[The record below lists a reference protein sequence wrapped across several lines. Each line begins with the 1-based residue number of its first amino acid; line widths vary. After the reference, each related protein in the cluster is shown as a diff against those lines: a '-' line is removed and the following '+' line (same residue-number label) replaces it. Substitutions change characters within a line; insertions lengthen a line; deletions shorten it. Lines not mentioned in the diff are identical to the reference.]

1 MTNLFRIRMQRII
14 LRLLGFALTVGIAG
28 TASADTFVFPD
39 DSNVIGA
46 FGSARAEHQ
55 DTLLDIARNHSLGYN
70 EIRLANEYI
79 DTWLPGAGQEVV
91 LPKRYILPATPH
103 EGLVLNIPEMRL
115 YFYPDK
121 QKQADSRNVVTY
133 PLGIGRQGWGTPYV
147 TTSVTAKVADPAWY
161 PPESIREEHAAE
173 GDPLPKVVPA
183 GPDNPLGTHAMR
195 LALPSYL
202 IHGTNKP
209 WGVGMRVSHGCIRL
223 YPEHIE
229 ALFKQV
235 DVGTTVRIVN
245 QPYKTGLKDGI
256 LYLEAHPV
264 LEEDADKFKD
274 GFTHVISLVLE
285 RLGPDNEFEIDWE
298 LARQVTQ
305 EAQGVPIAI
314 GMRLADPRQT
324 IVTAIKD
331 SDSRAAKVATLPH

>member
-1 MTNLFRIRMQRII
+1 MT
-14 LRLLGFALTVGIAG
+14 LRLLSFVLAIGAANM
-28 TASADTFVFPD
+28 ANADSFVFSD
-39 DSNVIGA
+39 DSNVVGA
-46 FGSARAEHQ
+46 FVSARAEHQ
-55 DTLLDIARNHSLGYN
+55 DTLLDIARYNGLGYN
-70 EIRLANEYI
+70 EIRLANEYV

-115 YFYPDK
+115 YFYPEK
-121 QKQADSRNVVTY
+121 QKQADSRNVITY
-133 PLGIGRQGWGTPYV
+133 PLGVGRQGWGTPYV
-147 TTSVTAKVADPAWY
+147 TTKITAKVADPAWY
-161 PPESIREEHAAE
+161 PPESIREEHAAN

-183 GPDNPLGTHAMR
+183 GPDNPLGAYAMR
-195 LALPSYL
+195 LGLPSYL

-235 DVGTTVRIVN
+235 DVGTAVRIIN
-245 QPYKTGLKDGI
+245 QPYKLGLKEGV

-285 RLGPDNEFEIDWE
+285 QLGPDSEYEIDWE

-314 GMRLADPRQT
+314 GMRLFNSQQT
-324 IVTAIKD
+324 AATAMKEQ
-331 SDSRAAKVATLPH
+331 